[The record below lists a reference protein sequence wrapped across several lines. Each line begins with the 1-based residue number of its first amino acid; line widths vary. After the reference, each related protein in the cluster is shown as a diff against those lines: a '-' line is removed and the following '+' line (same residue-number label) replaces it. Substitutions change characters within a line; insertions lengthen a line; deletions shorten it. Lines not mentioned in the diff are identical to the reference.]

1 MDGGM
6 PRPAKRIWTRVLQTL
21 RFRVVLW
28 NVSVVVLTAIA
39 VLIAVRVQ
47 VEFTLRTELDGVLL
61 DELEE
66 AAQEISMG
74 AIESGVL
81 RKIVDRETYGHKH
94 LQEYVEVLSPMGETL
109 VVNAGAPRDRP
120 SPLGVVDDTPTTIGG
135 YRIVK
140 RNLARSDQSTNPTQS
155 TGPAPPTRAIVVVGA
170 LASGIDE
177 QMRTLDRIVAL
188 TAAVA
193 MIIAPLV
200 GYWLARKVIDPL
212 GRMTSTAA
220 KLHPEHLEERLP
232 IRDTGDELDQLAIT
246 VNQLLDRIFTYLQ
259 EHRESLAN
267 AAHELRSPLAA
278 IRSSVEV
285 ALNRGRTTEEY
296 EELLESII
304 EQGAALEVLVNQL
317 LLLSEMERDH
327 LELPKDPVQ
336 LDQLVTRSVSMFQ
349 GVAEQKGVDLQIRG
363 LRPLRVAGNRLHLRE
378 VVNNILDNAI
388 KFTEKGGKVTVD
400 VQEDEEHALA
410 VLRIT
415 DSGIG
420 IATADLAKVFDRFFR
435 GDRSRS
441 RDIPGTG
448 LGLSICK
455 SVVEAHG
462 GTVAVQSPGV
472 GTTFVVKLPV
482 FKEDLSAADGDTGL
496 RPV

>member
-1 MDGGM
+1 MVVDSDSAIVPGGARP
-6 PRPAKRIWTRVLQTL
+6 PRRIWSRLLKTL

-28 NVSVVVLTAIA
+28 NGSVVVLTALA

-66 AAQEISMG
+66 AAQEISGG
-74 AIESGVL
+74 AIESKIL
-81 RKIVDRETYGHKH
+81 LKIVDRETYGHKH
-94 LQEYVEVLSPMGETL
+94 LQEYVEVLSPKGETL
-109 VVNAGAPRDRP
+109 VVNSGAPRDRP
-120 SPLGVVDDTPTTIGG
+120 SPLGVEDDAPTTIGG

-140 RNLARSDQSTNPTQS
+140 RDLARPGQQ
-155 TGPAPPTRAIVVVGA
+155 TRAIVVVGA

-200 GYWLARKVIDPL
+200 GYWLASKVINPL
-212 GRMTSTAA
+212 SRMTSTAA

-304 EQGAALEVLVNQL
+304 EQGASLEVLVNQL

-336 LDQLVTRSVSMFQ
+336 LDQLVGRSVSMFQ
-349 GVAEQKGVDLQIRG
+349 GVAEQKGVDLQVRG
-363 LRPLRVAGNRLHLRE
+363 LRPAQVAGNRLHLKE
-378 VVNNILDNAI
+378 VVNNLLDNAI
-388 KFTEKGGKVTVD
+388 KFTDKGGKVTVD
-400 VQEDEEHALA
+400 VQQDVEHGMAI
-410 VLRIT
+410 LRVS

-420 IATADLAKVFDRFFR
+420 IPTADLPKVFDRFFR
-435 GDRSRS
+435 SDRSRS

-462 GTVAVQSPGV
+462 GTVSVQSPGI
-472 GTTFVVKLPV
+472 GTIFVVRLPV
-482 FKEDLSAADGDTGL
+482 QKDGAAGNGAAET
-496 RPV
+496 RSV

>member
-1 MDGGM
+1 MSIDTVSAIVASGARP
-6 PRPAKRIWTRVLQTL
+6 PRRLWSRVLKTL

-28 NVSVVVLTAIA
+28 NMAVVVLTALA

-66 AAQEISMG
+66 AAQEISTG
-74 AIESGVL
+74 ALESGLL
-81 RKIVDRETYGHKH
+81 RTIVDRETYGHKH
-94 LQEYVEVLSPMGETL
+94 LQEYVEVLSLEGEML
-109 VVNAGAPRDRP
+109 VVNAGAPRERP
-120 SPLGVVDDTPTTIGG
+120 SPLGIPDGQPTTIGG
-135 YRIVK
+135 YRIVWK
-140 RNLARSDQSTNPTQS
+140 NAVREKKAI
-155 TGPAPPTRAIVVVGA
+155 AIVVVGA

-177 QMRTLDRIVAL
+177 QMKTLDRIVAL

-193 MIIAPLV
+193 MIIAPIV
-200 GYWLARKVIDPL
+200 GYWLAGRVITPL
-212 GRMTSTAA
+212 SRMTSTAA

-304 EQGAALEVLVNQL
+304 EQGASLEILVNQL

-327 LELPKDPVQ
+327 LELPTDPVQ
-336 LDQLVTRSVSMFQ
+336 LDQLVNRSVSMFQ
-349 GVAEQKGVDLQIRG
+349 GVAEQKGVDLQLRD
-363 LRPLRVAGNRLHLRE
+363 LRPVRVAGNRLHLKE
-378 VVNNILDNAI
+378 VVNNLLDNAI
-388 KFTEKGGKVTVD
+388 KFTEPGGKVTVS
-400 VQEDEEHALA
+400 VQEEDETGMG
-410 VLRIT
+410 VLRVA

-420 IATADLAKVFDRFFR
+420 IPSTDLPKVFDRFFR
-435 GDRSRS
+435 SDRSRS

-462 GTVAVQSPGV
+462 GTVSVQSPGV
-472 GTTFVVKLPV
+472 GTTFVVRLPIL
-482 FKEDLSAADGDTGL
+482 KEAEPVAGSDAPSRSA
-496 RPV
+496 

>member
-1 MDGGM
+1 MVVDGVSASA
-6 PRPAKRIWTRVLQTL
+6 RPAKRLWSRLLKTL

-28 NVSVVVLTAIA
+28 NVSVVVLTALA
-39 VLIAVRVQ
+39 VLIAVRLQ

-66 AAQEISMG
+66 AAEEISSG
-74 AIESGVL
+74 AIESKVL

-94 LQEYVEVLSPMGETL
+94 LQEYVEVLSPKGETL

-120 SPLGVVDDTPTTIGG
+120 SPLGVVDDMPTTIGG

-140 RNLARSDQSTNPTQS
+140 RDLARPGQK
-155 TGPAPPTRAIVVVGA
+155 TRAIVVVGA

-177 QMRTLDRIVAL
+177 QMQTLDRIVAL
-188 TAAVA
+188 TAAMA

-200 GYWLARKVIDPL
+200 GYWLASKVINPL

-304 EQGAALEVLVNQL
+304 EQGASLEVLVNQL

-336 LDQLVTRSVSMFQ
+336 LDQLVGRSVSMFQ
-349 GVAEQKGVDLQIRG
+349 GVAEQKGVDLQVRG
-363 LRPLRVAGNRLHLRE
+363 LRPTPVAGNRLHLKE
-378 VVNNILDNAI
+378 VVNNLLDNAI
-388 KFTEKGGKVTVD
+388 KFTDKGGKVTVD
-400 VQEDEEHALA
+400 VQEDVEHEMAI
-410 VLRIT
+410 LRVS

-420 IATADLAKVFDRFFR
+420 IPSADLPKVFDRFFR
-435 GDRSRS
+435 SDRSRS

-462 GTVAVQSPGV
+462 GTVSVQSPGV
-472 GTTFVVKLPV
+472 GTIFVVRLPILR
-482 FKEDLSAADGDTGL
+482 EGGAATGAGDART
-496 RPV
+496 V